1 MRHTITAIL
10 LLALPLPSSA
20 YGGGAEADTASA
32 PRPDPVVT
40 NAKMLGVGYN
50 STQDTYLSPL
60 HYAGPELRYVSHT
73 IRRRDDSPW
82 LRLIINEG
90 RLAEGESRSE
100 NGALLA
106 ADYRFAYAAL
116 HSWHL
121 CDNRI
126 TIHAGGGAEA
136 LAGMLYNTRNGN
148 NPVQAR
154 CLINITAT
162 ARAEMQL
169 HKVRL
174 AYEASAPLVGITFS
188 PNYGQSYYEIFSEGH
203 YDHNIVPTTLAAMP
217 SLRHSLTADIPFLNT
232 TWRIGYLG
240 DYRQQAVNN
249 LKQHSY
255 TSALVIGIV
264 HTFTAGRRS
273 PR

>member
-20 YGGGAEADTASA
+20 CGGGAEADTASA

-73 IRRRDDSPW
+73 IRRRDDNPW

-217 SLRHSLTADIPFLNT
+217 SLRHSLTADIPFLNAM
-232 TWRIGYLG
+232 WC
-240 DYRQQAVNN
+240 
-249 LKQHSY
+249 
-255 TSALVIGIV
+255 
-264 HTFTAGRRS
+264 
-273 PR
+273 

>member
-1 MRHTITAIL
+1 MLHTITTIL
-10 LLALPLPSSA
+10 LLCLPLCAAGQREGS
-20 YGGGAEADTASA
+20 DTLAA
-32 PRPDPVVT
+32 ARPEPVVT
-40 NAKMLGVGYN
+40 NAKMFGAGYN

-60 HYAGPELRYVSHT
+60 HYAGPELRYISHT
-73 IRRRDDSPW
+73 MRRRDDSRW
-82 LRLIINEG
+82 RRLIINEG
-90 RLAEGESRSE
+90 RIAEGESRSE
-100 NGALLA
+100 NGALLS
-106 ADYRFAYAAL
+106 ADYHFAYAVL
-116 HSWHL
+116 HAWQI
-121 CDNRI
+121 CNRRL
-126 TIHAGGGAEA
+126 TIQAGGGGEA
-136 LAGMLYNTRNGN
+136 LAGFLYNTRNGN

-154 CLINITAT
+154 CLLNIIGTV
-162 ARAEMQL
+162 RAEMQL
-169 HKVRL
+169 AKIRL

-232 TWRIGYLG
+232 IWRVGYLG

-255 TSALVIGIV
+255 TSALVVGIV
-264 HTFTAGRRS
+264 HTFTAGRRF